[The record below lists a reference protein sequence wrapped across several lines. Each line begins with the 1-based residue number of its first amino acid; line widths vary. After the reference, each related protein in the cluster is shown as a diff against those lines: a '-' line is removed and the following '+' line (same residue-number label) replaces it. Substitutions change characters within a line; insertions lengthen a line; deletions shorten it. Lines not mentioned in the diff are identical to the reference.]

1 MNKADI
7 LELLEQTP
15 VVAAIKDE
23 TGLAACKKSDAK
35 VVFVLYG
42 SVVDIANI
50 VRIAKAAG
58 KAVIVHI
65 DLIDGLA
72 ARDVAVDFLVQNTQA
87 NGIISTKP
95 ALVRRAK
102 EKGLVGIRRFFLLDS
117 LAMRNM
123 EKQLA
128 ADAPDLVEVLP
139 GTMPKT
145 LRQVVAKTKVPV
157 IAGGLIADKED
168 VVNALSAGAVA
179 VSSTNAAVWNI

>member
-1 MNKADI
+1 
-7 LELLEQTP
+7 
-15 VVAAIKDE
+15 
-23 TGLAACKKSDAK
+23 
-35 VVFVLYG
+35 VLYG
-42 SVVDIANI
+42 TVVDIADI
-50 VRIAKAAG
+50 VCTARAAG

-72 ARDVAVDFLVQNTQA
+72 ARDVAVDFIVQNTKA
-87 NGIISTKP
+87 DGIISTKP

-117 LAMRNM
+117 LAMCNM

-128 ADAPDLVEVLP
+128 ADTPDLVEVLP

-145 LRQVVAKTKVPV
+145 LRQVVAKTQVPI